1 MTATEAHRGHGRR
14 PGAHAGAVAAASP
27 AVGDGAAHE
36 ATGAPT
42 PPRAFAEAR
51 DGGRLAYA
59 AQPGAGL
66 AIIDPLSYGV
76 TLDGIEAA
84 PGQGQFLHAMAA
96 GSYLVTYDQRGAGA
110 SAAAGP
116 PASWEERGDDLWRVA
131 DAAGVERA
139 VLYGVADAG
148 HTVVHAAIQQPDRVL
163 AIIFNFVPPSF
174 SAATP
179 VEGVLAE
186 RAQGWFGGDGEP
198 RRDAVAMM
206 QAFGIAESDAAH
218 LIDAWQATVTSA
230 SLEATRR
237 LLASADIRPLLPRLT
252 QPTLVLEPQRTTMFR
267 GWGTGIAALLP
278 DARLARPARGIEAL
292 GTIHGFLS
300 LLEVELGR
308 RASELSPALG
318 RALLSSEQSM
328 RELHRIAVAVD
339 DDVTSARAV
348 ELACRLGE
356 AQRSEIALIHVVPVP
371 YALSLGNP
379 PSDLVKR
386 GERALSLGDAIVQRH
401 GLPPAKRRLVRGRTI
416 AASILAT
423 AEELGSNLI
432 VVANKGTADGTSSS
446 SEVVGEL
453 LRRAPGKVVVDRAG
467 P

>member
-1 MTATEAHRGHGRR
+1 MDQLARPQEEALV
-14 PGAHAGAVAAASP
+14 PGERASVLP
-27 AVGDGAAHE
+27 
-36 ATGAPT
+36 
-42 PPRAFAEAR
+42 PPREQGVPAY
-51 DGGRLAYA
+51 GKSGRAWATVDNKNRVAYTTL
-59 AQPGAGL
+59 PGPGL

-76 TLDGIEAA
+76 TLDGIDAA
-84 PGQGQFLHAMAA
+84 VGQAQFLSAMAS
-96 GSYLVTYDQRGAGA
+96 GSYLVAYDQRGFGD
-110 SAAAGP
+110 SAAADAP
-116 PASWEERGDDLWRVA
+116 DSWEQLADDLWRVA

-139 VLYGVADAG
+139 VLYGVANAG
-148 HTVVHAAIQQPDRVL
+148 YTVVHAALRQPDRVL
-163 AIIFNFVPPSF
+163 GMIFNFVPPTFAAS
-174 SAATP
+174 SAT
-179 VEGVLAE
+179 EGVPPERTRYWFDVTEGAPKGHPLAMMEDFGIGIGDAVELIKAWETTASE
-186 RAQGWFGGDGEP
+186 RALLQTG
-198 RRDAVAMM
+198 RL
-206 QAFGIAESDAAH
+206 IAD
-218 LIDAWQATVTSA
+218 
-230 SLEATRR
+230 
-237 LLASADIRPLLPRLT
+237 ADIRQILPLLL
-252 QPTLVLEPQRTTMFR
+252 QPALAIEPQRRAMFH
-267 GWGTGIAALLP
+267 GWGEGISSLLP
-278 DARLARPARGIEAL
+278 NARVVRPARGIETL
-292 GTIHGFLS
+292 GAIHGFLS
-300 LLEVELGR
+300 VLAVDLGR
-308 RASELSPALG
+308 GASQLSPSLSQALV
-318 RALLSSEQSM
+318 SSEQSM
-328 RELHRIAVAVD
+328 REMRRIAVAVD
-339 DDVTSARAV
+339 DDVASARAV